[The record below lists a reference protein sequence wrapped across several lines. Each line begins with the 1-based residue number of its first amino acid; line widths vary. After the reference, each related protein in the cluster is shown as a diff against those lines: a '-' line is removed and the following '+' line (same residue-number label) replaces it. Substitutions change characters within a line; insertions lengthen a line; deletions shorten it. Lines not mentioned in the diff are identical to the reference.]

1 MPERD
6 DGDDDDR
13 RLWRRRAAGRRAP
26 ADACPGEGALAAFL
40 DGRTPPDER
49 ERLEAHLALC
59 PRCLAATLESARI
72 DQVPPAPVSGELLAR
87 LTRAVAAAQGEPL
100 PLPAWLA
107 IAAALLLTLG
117 SGFLLGA
124 RAMRDAAVLRSA
136 AAGEFSLNP
145 SPVVSAP

>member
-6 DGDDDDR
+6 DGNDDDR
-13 RLWRRRAAGRRAP
+13 SLWRRHAAGRSAP
-26 ADACPGEGALAAFL
+26 GACPDDGTLAAFL
-40 DGRTPPDER
+40 DGRTPAGER

-72 DQVPPAPVSGELLAR
+72 DQVPLARVSGEHLER
-87 LTRAVAAAQGEPL
+87 LTRAVMATQGEPL
-100 PLPAWLA
+100 RLPARLA

-124 RAMRDAAVLRSA
+124 RAMRDAAVLRGA

-145 SPVVSAP
+145 FPVVSAP

>member
-6 DGDDDDR
+6 DANEDDR
-13 RLWRRRAAGRRAP
+13 SLWRRHAARRSAP
-26 ADACPGEGALAAFL
+26 GDACPDEGTLAAFL
-40 DGRTPPDER
+40 DGRAPAGER

-72 DQVPPAPVSGELLAR
+72 DQFPLAPVSGAHLER

-100 PLPAWLA
+100 RLPAWLA

-124 RAMRDAAVLRSA
+124 RATRDAAMLRSA
-136 AAGEFSLNP
+136 AGGEFSLNP
-145 SPVVSAP
+145 FPVVSAP